1 MTSDRGILSPASRR
15 KAVDHVCRV
24 LSVSERRACSA
35 LGQHRSTQRRTPS
48 VPDLEPQLIDEI
60 HAIRRDFP
68 RYGYRRLTAE
78 LRGRGWRVN
87 HKRIARICRQHGLK
101 ILPVR
106 KKRRCVGSAG
116 SGVDRLR
123 AERPNHVWAIDFVH
137 DRTADGRML
146 KALAVV
152 DEYTRECLAL
162 HAARSIP
169 AATVR
174 SILRKLCIERGMPQH
189 VRSDNGPE
197 FQCRELKQWI
207 AGWNGISS
215 FIEPGSPWQ
224 NAYVESFNARLQD
237 ELLAG
242 ELLPSLAEARWL
254 LDRYRWDYNHRRRH
268 SALGYRTPPEYANS
282 LPPNDLGRAA

>member
-1 MTSDRGILSPASRR
+1 M
-15 KAVDHVCRV
+15 
-24 LSVSERRACSA
+24 
-35 LGQHRSTQRRTPS
+35 
-48 VPDLEPQLIDEI
+48 PDLEQQLVEEI

-78 LRGRGWRVN
+78 LKARGWPVN
-87 HKRIARICRQHGLK
+87 HKRIARICREHALK

-106 KKRRCVGSAG
+106 SKRKYLGSAEH
-116 SGVDRLR
+116 GVVRLE

-146 KALAVV
+146 KILAVI

-162 HAARSIP
+162 HAARSIKS
-169 AATVR
+169 ADVR
-174 SILRKLCIERGMPQH
+174 AILRELCIERGMPEH
-189 VRSDNGPE
+189 IRSDNGPE
-197 FQCRELKQWI
+197 FVADALRRWI
-207 AGWNGISS
+207 ADWNGSSS
-215 FIEPGSPWQ
+215 FIEPGAPWQ
-224 NAYVESFNARLQD
+224 NAYVESFNGRLGD

-268 SALGYRTPPEYANS
+268 SSLGYLTPVEYANS
-282 LPPNDLGRAA
+282 LSGKDLVEAA